1 MLINLAACMSVHEGE
16 TILKVSSFSCNMPV
30 LHRRSLF
37 SNNWGKIYLITLTS
51 RWGKI
56 GHFEFDLQKYKSGR
70 YCESSLRTPWQTNL
84 DLNPS
89 EFMMAWRKL
98 QPQQRYEVLDLND
111 SSTFKRRLI
120 ILLRSLIDG
129 KLKDHKVIKNGFVPG
144 HAASVASVRISIDS
158 PSFLYCRHQHYS
170 CKMMVVEREL
180 SETSVQNLPWASS

>member
-1 MLINLAACMSVHEGE
+1 MRGE
-16 TILKVSSFSCNMPV
+16 TILHSAVTCQSFTEDHC
-30 LHRRSLF
+30 F
-37 SNNWGKIYLITLTS
+37 LITEGRFISLS
-51 RWGKI
+51 KI

-129 KLKDHKVIKNGFVPG
+129 KLKDKVIKNGFVPG